1 MADWFSLYEW
11 QRDIFIIFSSRRRH
25 TRWNCD
31 WSSDVCSSDLT
42 RRDRGG
48 GDWRGQPCRWC
59 RQRQWRGDRRGSGR
73 GDRQRH
79 RAFEHQYLC
88 PAGHYRRRHS
98 DRGQSGCPAQQTF
111 RRKQLKERRFPPD
124 GRRVNKIRLG
134 GRAEVEERLMKTLIK
149 TARAAMITMA
159 MLAGTAAVAQDITIA
174 VVPKVAVPFFDD
186 CNTGAQAAA
195 DALGVGYQWVVPQ
208 NTQGATQV
216 KIMED
221 LIARHVS
228 GIAISVNE
236 PKSVEGV
243 IKQAMDAGI
252 KVVTFDSDSAESGR
266 SMYIGT
272 INKQAGVTMG
282 NSMAEKLGGKGK
294 VAIIT
299 GQLGASNLNERIDGV
314 KEALAAYPDIEIVAV
329 EGTEDDLAKAVS
341 VTEAILRGNPDL
353 AGIFGMSQ
361 VGGPAVAKVLAQQE
375 FADRKGAVA
384 VFAFDDLPDTIQC
397 VKDGYINGIMVQ
409 RPVTMGKLA
418 VESLVAQIKGEMTAP
433 ADVDTGVTV
442 VNADN
447 LDSYTK

>member
-1 MADWFSLYEW
+1 
-11 QRDIFIIFSSRRRH
+11 
-25 TRWNCD
+25 
-31 WSSDVCSSDLT
+31 
-42 RRDRGG
+42 
-48 GDWRGQPCRWC
+48 
-59 RQRQWRGDRRGSGR
+59 
-73 GDRQRH
+73 
-79 RAFEHQYLC
+79 
-88 PAGHYRRRHS
+88 
-98 DRGQSGCPAQQTF
+98 
-111 RRKQLKERRFPPD
+111 
-124 GRRVNKIRLG
+124 
-134 GRAEVEERLMKTLIK
+134 MKTFIK
-149 TARAAMITMA
+149 TARAAIVTMA
-159 MLAGTAAVAQDITIA
+159 LLSGTSAMAQDITIA
-174 VVPKVAVPFFDD
+174 VIPKVAVPFFDD

-195 DALGVGYQWVVPQ
+195 DAAGVGYQWVVPQ

-243 IKQAMDAGI
+243 IKQAIDAGI
-252 KVVTFDSDSAESGR
+252 KVVTFDSDSAGSAR
-266 SMYIGT
+266 SLYIGT

-314 KEALAAYPDIEIVAV
+314 KEALAAFPGIQIVAT

-361 VGGPAVAKVLAQQE
+361 VGGPAVAKVLAQKE

-384 VFAFDDLPDTIQC
+384 VFAFDDLPDTIQG

-418 VESLVAQIKGEMTAP
+418 VEQLVAQIKGAAP
-433 ADVDTGVTV
+433 GGNIDTGVTV

-447 LDSYTK
+447 LGSYTR

>member
-1 MADWFSLYEW
+1 
-11 QRDIFIIFSSRRRH
+11 
-25 TRWNCD
+25 
-31 WSSDVCSSDLT
+31 
-42 RRDRGG
+42 
-48 GDWRGQPCRWC
+48 
-59 RQRQWRGDRRGSGR
+59 
-73 GDRQRH
+73 
-79 RAFEHQYLC
+79 
-88 PAGHYRRRHS
+88 
-98 DRGQSGCPAQQTF
+98 
-111 RRKQLKERRFPPD
+111 
-124 GRRVNKIRLG
+124 
-134 GRAEVEERLMKTLIK
+134 MKTLIK

-159 MLAGTAAVAQDITIA
+159 MLTGTAAVAQDITIA

-221 LIARHVS
+221 LIARQVS

-243 IKQAMDAGI
+243 IQQAIDAGI
-252 KVVTFDSDSAESGR
+252 KVVTFDSDSAGSAR
-266 SMYIGT
+266 SLYIGT

-314 KEALAAYPDIEIVAV
+314 KEALAAYPDIEIVAT

-384 VFAFDDLPDTIQC
+384 VFAFDDLPDTIQG

-418 VESLVAQIKGEMTAP
+418 VEQLVSQIKGEA
-433 ADVDTGVTV
+433 AGGDIDTGVTV

>member
-1 MADWFSLYEW
+1 MN
-11 QRDIFIIFSSRRRH
+11 IF
-25 TRWNCD
+25 
-31 WSSDVCSSDLT
+31 
-42 RRDRGG
+42 
-48 GDWRGQPCRWC
+48 
-59 RQRQWRGDRRGSGR
+59 
-73 GDRQRH
+73 
-79 RAFEHQYLC
+79 
-88 PAGHYRRRHS
+88 
-98 DRGQSGCPAQQTF
+98 
-111 RRKQLKERRFPPD
+111 
-124 GRRVNKIRLG
+124 
-134 GRAEVEERLMKTLIK
+134 IK
-149 TARAAMITMA
+149 TARVAMVTMA

-195 DALGVGYQWVVPQ
+195 DALGVKYQWVVPQ

-216 KIMED
+216 KIVED
-221 LIARHVS
+221 LIARQVS

-243 IKQAMDAGI
+243 IKQAIDAGI
-252 KVVTFDSDSAESGR
+252 KVVTFDSDSANSGR
-266 SMYIGT
+266 SLYIGT

-314 KEALAAYPDIEIVAV
+314 KEALAAYPEIEIVAT

-384 VFAFDDLPDTIQC
+384 VFAFDDLPDTIKG

-409 RPVTMGKLA
+409 RPVTMGRLA
-418 VESLVAQIKGEMTAP
+418 VEQLVAQIKGEA
-433 ADVDTGVTV
+433 AGGDIDTGVTV

>member
-1 MADWFSLYEW
+1 
-11 QRDIFIIFSSRRRH
+11 
-25 TRWNCD
+25 
-31 WSSDVCSSDLT
+31 
-42 RRDRGG
+42 
-48 GDWRGQPCRWC
+48 
-59 RQRQWRGDRRGSGR
+59 
-73 GDRQRH
+73 
-79 RAFEHQYLC
+79 
-88 PAGHYRRRHS
+88 
-98 DRGQSGCPAQQTF
+98 
-111 RRKQLKERRFPPD
+111 
-124 GRRVNKIRLG
+124 
-134 GRAEVEERLMKTLIK
+134 MKTLIK

-174 VVPKVAVPFFDD
+174 VIPKVAVPFFDD

-195 DALGVGYQWVVPQ
+195 EALGVGYQWVVPQ

-221 LIARHVS
+221 LIARQVS

-252 KVVTFDSDSAESGR
+252 KVVTFDSDSANSGR
-266 SMYIGT
+266 SLYIGT

-314 KEALAAYPDIEIVAV
+314 KEALAAFPDIEVVAT

-384 VFAFDDLPDTIQC
+384 VFAFDDLPDTIQG

-418 VESLVAQIKGEMTAP
+418 VEQLVSQIKGEA
-433 ADVDTGVTV
+433 AGGDIDTGVTV

-447 LDSYTK
+447 LGSYTK

>member
-1 MADWFSLYEW
+1 
-11 QRDIFIIFSSRRRH
+11 
-25 TRWNCD
+25 
-31 WSSDVCSSDLT
+31 
-42 RRDRGG
+42 
-48 GDWRGQPCRWC
+48 
-59 RQRQWRGDRRGSGR
+59 
-73 GDRQRH
+73 
-79 RAFEHQYLC
+79 
-88 PAGHYRRRHS
+88 
-98 DRGQSGCPAQQTF
+98 
-111 RRKQLKERRFPPD
+111 
-124 GRRVNKIRLG
+124 
-134 GRAEVEERLMKTLIK
+134 MKTFIK
-149 TARAAMITMA
+149 TARAAIVTMA
-159 MLAGTAAVAQDITIA
+159 MLAGTSAMAQDITIA
-174 VVPKVAVPFFDD
+174 VIPKVAVPFFDD

-195 DALGVGYQWVVPQ
+195 DAAGVAYQWVVPQ

-243 IKQAMDAGI
+243 IQQAIDAGI
-252 KVVTFDSDSAESGR
+252 KVVTFDSDSAGSAR
-266 SMYIGT
+266 SLYIGT

-314 KEALAAYPDIEIVAV
+314 KEALAAYPDIEIVAT

-375 FADRKGAVA
+375 FSDRKGAVA
-384 VFAFDDLPDTIQC
+384 VFAFDDLPDTIQG

-418 VESLVAQIKGEMTAP
+418 VEQLVSQIKGEA
-433 ADVDTGVTV
+433 AGGDIDTGVTV

-447 LDSYTK
+447 LGSYTK

>member
-1 MADWFSLYEW
+1 
-11 QRDIFIIFSSRRRH
+11 
-25 TRWNCD
+25 
-31 WSSDVCSSDLT
+31 
-42 RRDRGG
+42 
-48 GDWRGQPCRWC
+48 
-59 RQRQWRGDRRGSGR
+59 
-73 GDRQRH
+73 
-79 RAFEHQYLC
+79 
-88 PAGHYRRRHS
+88 
-98 DRGQSGCPAQQTF
+98 
-111 RRKQLKERRFPPD
+111 
-124 GRRVNKIRLG
+124 
-134 GRAEVEERLMKTLIK
+134 MKTLIK

-159 MLAGTAAVAQDITIA
+159 MLTGAAAVAQDITIA

-221 LIARHVS
+221 LIARQVS

-266 SMYIGT
+266 SLYIGT

-314 KEALAAYPDIEIVAV
+314 KEALAAFPDIEIVAT

-384 VFAFDDLPDTIQC
+384 VFAFDDLPDTIQG

-418 VESLVAQIKGEMTAP
+418 VEQLVSQIKGEA
-433 ADVDTGVTV
+433 AGGDIDTGVTV

-447 LDSYTK
+447 LGSYTK

>member
-1 MADWFSLYEW
+1 
-11 QRDIFIIFSSRRRH
+11 
-25 TRWNCD
+25 
-31 WSSDVCSSDLT
+31 
-42 RRDRGG
+42 
-48 GDWRGQPCRWC
+48 
-59 RQRQWRGDRRGSGR
+59 
-73 GDRQRH
+73 
-79 RAFEHQYLC
+79 
-88 PAGHYRRRHS
+88 
-98 DRGQSGCPAQQTF
+98 
-111 RRKQLKERRFPPD
+111 
-124 GRRVNKIRLG
+124 
-134 GRAEVEERLMKTLIK
+134 MKTLIK

-195 DALGVGYQWVVPQ
+195 DAAGVGYQWVVPQ

-252 KVVTFDSDSAESGR
+252 KVVTFDSDSANSGR

-314 KEALAAYPDIEIVAV
+314 KEALAAYPDIEIVAT

-384 VFAFDDLPDTIQC
+384 VFAFDDLPDTIQG

-418 VESLVAQIKGEMTAP
+418 VEHLVAQIKGEETESQ
-433 ADVDTGVTV
+433 DVDTGVTV

>member
-1 MADWFSLYEW
+1 MNS
-11 QRDIFIIFSSRRRH
+11 
-25 TRWNCD
+25 
-31 WSSDVCSSDLT
+31 
-42 RRDRGG
+42 
-48 GDWRGQPCRWC
+48 
-59 RQRQWRGDRRGSGR
+59 
-73 GDRQRH
+73 
-79 RAFEHQYLC
+79 
-88 PAGHYRRRHS
+88 
-98 DRGQSGCPAQQTF
+98 
-111 RRKQLKERRFPPD
+111 
-124 GRRVNKIRLG
+124 
-134 GRAEVEERLMKTLIK
+134 LIK

-159 MLAGTAAVAQDITIA
+159 MLTGTAAVAQDITIA

-195 DALGVGYQWVVPQ
+195 DALGVNYQWVVPQ

-216 KIMED
+216 KIIED
-221 LIARHVS
+221 LIARQVS

-243 IKQAMDAGI
+243 IKQAIDAGI
-252 KVVTFDSDSAESGR
+252 KVVTFDSDSANSGR
-266 SMYIGT
+266 SLYIGT

-314 KEALAAYPDIEIVAV
+314 KEALAAYPEIEIVAT

-384 VFAFDDLPDTIQC
+384 VFAFDDLPDTIQG

-418 VESLVAQIKGEMTAP
+418 VEQLVAQIKGEA
-433 ADVDTGVTV
+433 AGGDIDTGVTV